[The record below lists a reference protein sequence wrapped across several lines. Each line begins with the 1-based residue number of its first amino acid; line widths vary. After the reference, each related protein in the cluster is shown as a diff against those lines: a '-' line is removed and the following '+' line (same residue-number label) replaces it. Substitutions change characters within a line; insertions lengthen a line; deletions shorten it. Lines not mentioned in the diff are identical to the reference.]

1 MTTTISNATLTVTLT
16 EAVTINGVDYGDST
30 VLAIGSID
38 EVSNRIVNVDTSAN
52 RTLFTL
58 SSAIG
63 TGQYIVGDVKY
74 LRITNL
80 DDTNYVELILNAT
93 EVSDGMGGVTY
104 PGTIMKLEAGK
115 SFMLGLP
122 SGGYGADNS
131 SSEVATADLASLI
144 SVKAKANTA
153 AVDLQVFVACA

>member
-1 MTTTISNATLTVTLT
+1 MV
-16 EAVTINGVDYGDST
+16 
-30 VLAIGSID
+30 
-38 EVSNRIVNVDTSAN
+38 
-52 RTLFTL
+52 
-58 SSAIG
+58 
-63 TGQYIVGDVKY
+63 IVGDVKY

-93 EVSDGMGGVTY
+93 EVSDGMGGVSY

-115 SFMLGLP
+115 TFMLGLP
-122 SGGYGADNS
+122 SGGYGADKS
-131 SSEVATADLASLI
+131 GSEVAAADLASLI